1 MTRRPPAH
9 PETYAVKR
17 WVGGA
22 SLLLLFRLWCLAVIG
37 GLASAQVALAAG
49 PILQVT
55 ADGTSSVRPSWSPD
69 GSHIAFQTSQENTY
83 KVFVMA
89 ADGTDRRMITQG
101 PADDRHP
108 TWSPDG
114 KQLAVDSGTELK
126 REIAILDV
134 ATGARKQ
141 VTSLDAFST
150 FPAWSPDG
158 SRLSFYAYQKGTL
171 DIWTINTDGSRLIQM
186 TQTLASE
193 NKSQCTFACHAA
205 TWSPDGSRL
214 AYADGDQMRV
224 FTMRSD
230 DGTDAVK
237 VSHDDPT
244 GRSHFPLF
252 LSDGRLAYVT
262 EHINP
267 GQSWTDIWAVTPG
280 STQAPAAL
288 LQDVQVQ
295 GPFEFSP
302 DGQRLLFSSPR
313 NGNFDIYVATLDAG
327 GREALKK
334 LSSET
339 ELAPALLAAGHP
351 GGLSTSGQP
360 TAGGSSATGATGGAA
375 TAGQPGAAVV
385 GSGATQPGAQPA
397 AAASNTSG
405 SGTGILPAGV
415 SPYILA
421 LGGLALVWV
430 LVEGV
435 MIARR
440 RSKRRGIGSDGQ

>member
-1 MTRRPPAH
+1 
-9 PETYAVKR
+9 V
-17 WVGGA
+17 
-22 SLLLLFRLWCLAVIG
+22 G

-69 GSHIAFQTSQENTY
+69 GTHIAFQTSQDNAY
-83 KVFVMA
+83 RIYVMA
-89 ADGTDRRMITQG
+89 ADGSDRRLVSQG
-101 PADDRHP
+101 SVDDRH
-108 TWSPDG
+108 
-114 KQLAVDSGTELK
+114 
-126 REIAILDV
+126 
-134 ATGARKQ
+134 
-141 VTSLDAFST
+141 
-150 FPAWSPDG
+150 PAWSPDG
-158 SRLSFYAYQKGTL
+158 RMLAVDTGTDLKREVALIDSATGARTQITTMDAFSSFPSWSPDGNRLSFYVYQKGNL
-171 DIWTINTDGSRLIQM
+171 DIFTVSKDGSNLVKM

-214 AYADGDQMRV
+214 AYADGGQTNV
-224 FTMRSD
+224 YTMRSD
-230 DGTDAVK
+230 DGTDQQK

-244 GRSHFPLF
+244 GRSHFPLY

-267 GQSWTDIWAVTPG
+267 GQSWTDIWAVMPG
-280 STQAPAAL
+280 SGQAPAAL

-313 NGNFDIYVATLDAG
+313 NGNFDIYVATLDAA
-327 GREALKK
+327 GRDALKK

-339 ELAPALLAAGHP
+339 ERSPALAAAGHP
-351 GGLSTSGQP
+351 TGLSTTGQP
-360 TAGGSSATGATGGAA
+360 TSAQAAPAAAGPQPG
-375 TAGQPGAAVV
+375 TAIQPGAA
-385 GSGATQPGAQPA
+385 PPI
-397 AAASNTSG
+397 ASAPTS
-405 SGTGILPAGV
+405 SASDILPAGI
-415 SPYILA
+415 SPYVLA
-421 LGGLALVWV
+421 LGGLALIWI

-440 RSKRRGIGSDGQ
+440 RTRRRSTPSDGQ